1 MSTPAIISGDLT
13 TFKHVPTRKV
23 YQLIVEI
30 PAEAAS
36 AAFATLGMPGTV
48 SQIPVAVA
56 RLNIEATAKAEP
68 TKERRSFTELPYAQ
82 QAAMR
87 CQEREF
93 QLYVADFLAPS
104 AWQSLSKR
112 SEGRTPAD
120 VAAQLV
126 RDWCRV
132 TSRSD
137 IIKGTQAGDNWEH
150 IEGDFYAHQHGRRA

>member
-1 MSTPAIISGDLT
+1 MSAPAIISGDLT

-56 RLNIEATAKAEP
+56 RLVDDARVKPEQ
-68 TKERRSFTELPYAQ
+68 TKERRSFTELPMSP

-87 CQEREF
+87 CQEPSFWEF
-93 QLYVADFLAPS
+93 LQSFSPRFWTEMLRKYGSGASAAAAIVRQRCGVESRSEIRAGHTSGDEWATFEAEFY
-104 AWQSLSKR
+104 AWQR
-112 SEGRTPAD
+112 
-120 VAAQLV
+120 
-126 RDWCRV
+126 
-132 TSRSD
+132 
-137 IIKGTQAGDNWEH
+137 
-150 IEGDFYAHQHGRRA
+150 GRR